1 VSGKEY
7 YPVFLELDT
16 GFGNADTEDIDVEAT
31 SFEEACRKSY
41 DEWAPTGW
49 TYLTVWDI
57 GRTRSKSFDLSLPY
71 EEGTEA

>member
-1 VSGKEY
+1 MSGKY

-49 TYLTVWDI
+49 THLTVRDLDSP
-57 GRTRSKSFDLSLPY
+57 RSRHFDLSLPF
-71 EEGTEA
+71 EEGSES